1 MELNDK
7 IISQQG
13 DFSALKEEG
22 NSLLNDIPSL
32 EKLTI
37 TLKEKFADM
46 QNNLSEMEKI
56 YDSTDSLLQ
65 QIYQTQQ
72 QLFFEREAK
81 REAAKKAAE
90 AEAAKNLLNE
100 VSDSDNDDIQVMPTN
115 SIKQTPPDVQV
126 RENHIDDGAPQTT
139 VEINPEKR
147 PTLRQ
152 ITDETVVSNK
162 TAVSGTIKKSYDEK
176 TTTAAK
182 KSNTLLKEV
191 DGAVQK
197 PTGTIVVK

>member
-1 MELNDK
+1 
-7 IISQQG
+7 
-13 DFSALKEEG
+13 
-22 NSLLNDIPSL
+22 
-32 EKLTI
+32 
-37 TLKEKFADM
+37 
-46 QNNLSEMEKI
+46 MEKI

-100 VSDSDNDDIQVMPTN
+100 VSDSDNDDIQVLPTN

-176 TTTAAK
+176 TATAAK
-182 KSNTLLKEV
+182 KSNSLLKEV